1 MAITVKVH
9 GVEVVC
15 GTPEEAAAV
24 ATASTKIDVPSK
36 EKIADRIKGP
46 FKVNIGGVEVICDTA
61 EAAAYTA
68 AAAAGA
74 PIKRKRTMT
83 EEAKGKQGEGPRR
96 SWQEAEDYAKKHNIT
111 TDEARRILAKKK
123 KELMA
128 KAVLAATGKR
138 K

>member
-1 MAITVKVH
+1 MAITVKIH
-9 GVEVVC
+9 GVEVMC
-15 GTPEEAAAV
+15 GSPEEAAAV
-24 ATASTKIDVPSK
+24 ATVSGKIEVPSK
-36 EKIADRIKGP
+36 EKIAERIKGP
-46 FKVNIGGVEVICDTA
+46 YRVNINGVEVICDTA

-74 PIKRKRTMT
+74 PIKRKRTMSD
-83 EEAKGKQGEGPRR
+83 ESKGKQGEGPRR
-96 SWQEAEDYAKKHNIT
+96 SWQEAEEYAKKHKIT

-128 KAVLAATGKR
+128 KAVLSATGKS